1 MALDIKE
8 LVKRAKKYVE
18 LEANTKVLK
27 AKFVEQFTLLGR
39 DDVVISVKTTDPN
52 DPEWWVVGGGTP
64 MNLYTKNKFSTPD
77 EAFSFHTGIMLRMSA
92 DDFNSSE
99 TPPDNIGYDAFICH
113 ASEDKAA
120 VVKPLAELLFK
131 MGFYIWYDEFEL
143 EIGDSLRQSIDRGLL
158 NSNYGIVILS
168 KAFFNKNWPQY
179 ELNGLA
185 ARELDGKKVILP
197 VWHEVTKEE
206 VLRYSPPL
214 ADKVAVDTSKMKL
227 KKIAEEIAKVLLKG

>member
-39 DDVVISVKTTDPN
+39 DDVVISVKTTDPDN
-52 DPEWWVVGGGTP
+52 PEWWVVGGGTP
-64 MNLYTKNKFSTPD
+64 MNLYTKNKFNTPD

-99 TPPDNIGYDAFICH
+99 IPPDNIGYDAFICH

-168 KAFFNKNWPQY
+168 KAFFIKNWPQY

-206 VLRYSPPL
+206 VLRYSPAL

-227 KKIAEEIAKVLLKG
+227 KKVAEEIAKVLLKG